1 MVASNRIATVFHIAF
16 QSIRKCVGG
25 KNPTKSHFDFIYLFI
40 YFSSY
45 VCRVQT
51 VQEIV
56 ITKLCPCIDMA
67 GHASHT
73 IYVGKL
79 PVGNT
84 YEEMGN

>member
-1 MVASNRIATVFHIAF
+1 M
-16 QSIRKCVGG
+16 
-25 KNPTKSHFDFIYLFI
+25 
-40 YFSSY
+40 
-45 VCRVQT
+45 CRVQT

>member
-1 MVASNRIATVFHIAF
+1 MR
-16 QSIRKCVGG
+16 GG
-25 KNPTKSHFDFIYLFI
+25 KNPAKSHFDFIYLFI

-56 ITKLCPCIDMA
+56 ITELCPCIDMV